1 MVLIN
6 PNQNNN
12 MKVVI
17 ETSYLVYTLINEKQR
32 YKSFT
37 ESYIV
42 KFMDSFY
49 NGYDRFLVVGQVGEL

>member
-17 ETSYLVYTLINEKQR
+17 ETSYLVYTSINEK
-32 YKSFT
+32 
-37 ESYIV
+37 
-42 KFMDSFY
+42 
-49 NGYDRFLVVGQVGEL
+49 